1 MQRKSTMFFG
11 NDSLDVL
18 DKEPEK
24 LLQVSGISQNKLKK
38 IYNSYLAN
46 RGARDI
52 IAFLMPHG
60 ITANKAIKF
69 YQHYKEKTMNIV
81 RNHPYQLC
89 EISGIGFIEADKIAM
104 SFGLSKNFNRAC
116 GSGVGLHTYECR
128 ERRAYLYG
136 KSTSLSVSVKRTA
149 EYT

>member
-1 MQRKSTMFFG
+1 M
-11 NDSLDVL
+11 
-18 DKEPEK
+18 
-24 LLQVSGISQNKLKK
+24 QVSGISQNKLKK

-69 YQHYKEKTMNIV
+69 YQYYKEKTMNIV

-89 EISGIGFIEADKIAM
+89 EISGISFIEADKIAM
-104 SFGLSKNFNRAC
+104 SFGLSKTSTERADQALVYTLMNAEKDGHIC
-116 GSGVGLHTYECR
+116 MEKHKFIFLH
-128 ERRAYLYG
+128 
-136 KSTSLSVSVKRTA
+136 
-149 EYT
+149 